1 MTHEEMDNFRLHL
14 NILATSSLHYNIR
27 AYVRL
32 TRSPANPRKREVA
45 KESYIL
51 ERVETST
58 KLVWTVRCV
67 LNRAPPV
74 K

>member
-51 ERVETST
+51 
-58 KLVWTVRCV
+58 
-67 LNRAPPV
+67 RATRESRDIN
-74 K
+74 